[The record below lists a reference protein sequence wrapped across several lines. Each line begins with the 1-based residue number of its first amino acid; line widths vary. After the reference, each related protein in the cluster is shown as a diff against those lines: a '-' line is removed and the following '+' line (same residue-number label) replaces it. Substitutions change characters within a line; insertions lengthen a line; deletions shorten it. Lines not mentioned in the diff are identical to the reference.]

1 MRTKNKPM
9 PYKRKREGKTDYK
22 LRLKLVA
29 SGKPRFV
36 VRSSLKNILIQVI
49 EYHPDG
55 DKVVAASSTAALKK
69 LGWKG
74 NGRNTPAAYLTG
86 MLAARKASEKNI
98 KEAILDIGLRSPIK
112 GSIDYAAL
120 KGAVDG
126 GLAIPHSKE
135 VLPSEKRIKGE
146 HVKNSQFEEMKQKIM
161 KAK

>member
-1 MRTKNKPM
+1 M
-9 PYKRKREGKTDYK
+9 PYKRKKEGKTDYK
-22 LRLKLVA
+22 MRLKLIA

-36 VRSSLKNILIQVI
+36 VRASLKNILIQVI
-49 EYHPDG
+49 EYQPDG
-55 DKVVAASSTAALKK
+55 DRVLASSSTAELRKK
-69 LGWKG
+69 YGWKG

-86 MLAARKASEKNI
+86 LIAAKKAAGKNI
-98 KEAILDIGLRSPIK
+98 KEAILDIGLRSPIR
-112 GSIDYAAL
+112 GSLDFAAL

-146 HVKNSQFEEMKQKIM
+146 HIKNSQFEAVKQNIM

>member
-9 PYKRKREGKTDYK
+9 PYKRKLEGKTDYK
-22 LRLKLVA
+22 RRLRLIA

-55 DKVVAASSTAALKK
+55 DKIIASSSTPELKK
-69 LGWKG
+69 KYGWKG

-86 MLAARKASEKNI
+86 MLAAKKATAKKI

-146 HVKNSQFEEMKQKIM
+146 HIKNSQFDEVKQRIM
-161 KAK
+161 K

>member
-1 MRTKNKPM
+1 M
-9 PYKRKREGKTDYK
+9 
-22 LRLKLVA
+22 LK
-29 SGKPRFV
+29 
-36 VRSSLKNILIQVI
+36 
-49 EYHPDG
+49 
-55 DKVVAASSTAALKK
+55 
-69 LGWKG
+69 
-74 NGRNTPAAYLTG
+74 
-86 MLAARKASEKNI
+86 I

-146 HVKNSQFEEMKQKIM
+146 HIKNSQFEEMKQKIM

>member
-1 MRTKNKPM
+1 
-9 PYKRKREGKTDYK
+9 
-22 LRLKLVA
+22 
-29 SGKPRFV
+29 
-36 VRSSLKNILIQVI
+36 
-49 EYHPDG
+49 
-55 DKVVAASSTAALKK
+55 
-69 LGWKG
+69 
-74 NGRNTPAAYLTG
+74 
-86 MLAARKASEKNI
+86 MLAARNASEKKI

-146 HVKNSQFEEMKQKIM
+146 HIKNSQFEEMKQKIM